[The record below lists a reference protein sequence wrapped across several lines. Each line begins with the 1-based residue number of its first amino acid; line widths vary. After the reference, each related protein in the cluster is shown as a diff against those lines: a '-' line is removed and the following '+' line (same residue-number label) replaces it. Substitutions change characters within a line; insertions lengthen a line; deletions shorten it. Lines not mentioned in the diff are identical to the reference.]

1 MYTRVR
7 WRLHSVFSIDFNQFR
22 WHAEFN
28 ADENE
33 ALRDRLTT
41 RILNFKW
48 DVSMLM
54 ERDHFQRLK
63 PNVLLSNTNLDIFD
77 EIERPCID
85 SNATTTFKPQK
96 GSKDIVKTV
105 HLTSVVQP
113 YSYEALR
120 IFLCRKKT
128 KIRLY
133 QQFLLSVSDFY
144 VHSWQYHEREE
155 LLNKLIIFVF
165 LHKK

>member
-22 WHAEFN
+22 CHAEFN

-77 EIERPCID
+77 EIRE
-85 SNATTTFKPQK
+85 
-96 GSKDIVKTV
+96 
-105 HLTSVVQP
+105 
-113 YSYEALR
+113 
-120 IFLCRKKT
+120 
-128 KIRLY
+128 
-133 QQFLLSVSDFY
+133 LSDPA
-144 VHSWQYHEREE
+144 
-155 LLNKLIIFVF
+155 
-165 LHKK
+165 

>member
-1 MYTRVR
+1 
-7 WRLHSVFSIDFNQFR
+7 
-22 WHAEFN
+22 
-28 ADENE
+28 
-33 ALRDRLTT
+33 
-41 RILNFKW
+41 
-48 DVSMLM
+48 MLM

-77 EIERPCID
+77 EIESFLTLHRQQCNYHIQ
-85 SNATTTFKPQK
+85 AQK

-128 KIRLY
+128 KITT
-133 QQFLLSVSDFY
+133 LLTVSSLPCQTSTCIHD
-144 VHSWQYHEREE
+144 STTKEK
-155 LLNKLIIFVF
+155 NC
-165 LHKK
+165 